1 MWWANHPCPALS
13 EQLGSEDHSRN
24 VRGVAD
30 PLDEEERL
38 VNLISDRISPRL
50 MPEIEILPWRQTQ
63 VLALPQ
69 ALRSGTYCV
78 DSSRRSHTWPRILHS
93 TRSCSIEPSA

>member
-1 MWWANHPCPALS
+1 V
-13 EQLGSEDHSRN
+13 EDCSRN

-38 VNLISDRISPRL
+38 ANLISDRISPRFV
-50 MPEIEILPWRQTQ
+50 PEIEILAWRQTQ

-69 ALRSGTYCV
+69 ACMCGWAPPTAA
-78 DSSRRSHTWPRILHS
+78 PM
-93 TRSCSIEPSA
+93 PS

>member
-1 MWWANHPCPALS
+1 
-13 EQLGSEDHSRN
+13 

-38 VNLISDRISPRL
+38 ANLISDRISPRFV
-50 MPEIEILPWRQTQ
+50 PEIEILAWRQTQ

-69 ALRSGTYCV
+69 ACMCG
-78 DSSRRSHTWPRILHS
+78 WAPPIAAPM
-93 TRSCSIEPSA
+93 PS

>member
-1 MWWANHPCPALS
+1 M
-13 EQLGSEDHSRN
+13 EDCSRN

-38 VNLISDRISPRL
+38 ANLISDRISPRFV
-50 MPEIEILPWRQTQ
+50 PEIEILAWRQTQ

-69 ALRSGTYCV
+69 ACMCGWAPPTAA
-78 DSSRRSHTWPRILHS
+78 PM
-93 TRSCSIEPSA
+93 PS

>member
-1 MWWANHPCPALS
+1 MAFANTAGGTL
-13 EQLGSEDHSRN
+13 LIGVEDRSRN

-38 VNLISDRISPRL
+38 ANLISDRISPRL

-69 ALRSGTYCV
+69 ACTCG
-78 DSSRRSHTWPRILHS
+78 WAPR
-93 TRSCSIEPSA
+93 TAAPMPS

>member
-1 MWWANHPCPALS
+1 M
-13 EQLGSEDHSRN
+13 EDCSRN

-38 VNLISDRISPRL
+38 ANLISDRTSPRFV
-50 MPEIEILPWRQTQ
+50 PEIEILAWRQTQ

-69 ALRSGTYCV
+69 ACMCGWAPPTAA
-78 DSSRRSHTWPRILHS
+78 PM
-93 TRSCSIEPSA
+93 PS